1 MYIYTIL
8 QISVS
13 KTHNDRSVLMFKK
26 KKKKTKVRETFLF
39 ELLYRKNNFYC
50 ITGPHD
56 KYFNAVLDCMRST

>member
-26 KKKKTKVRETFLF
+26 NKKKTKVRETFLF

-50 ITGPHD
+50 IAGPHD

>member
-26 KKKKTKVRETFLF
+26 KK
-39 ELLYRKNNFYC
+39 RKLKLEKPFCLSYC
-50 ITGPHD
+50 IEKTTFIALLVHMINISML
-56 KYFNAVLDCMRST
+56 F

>member
-26 KKKKTKVRETFLF
+26 KE
-39 ELLYRKNNFYC
+39 EN
-50 ITGPHD
+50 
-56 KYFNAVLDCMRST
+56 